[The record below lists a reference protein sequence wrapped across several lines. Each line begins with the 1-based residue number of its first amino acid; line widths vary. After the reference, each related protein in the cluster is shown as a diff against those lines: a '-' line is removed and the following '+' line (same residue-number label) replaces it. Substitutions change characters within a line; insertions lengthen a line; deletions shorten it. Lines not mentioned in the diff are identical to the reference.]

1 MSNVVAFIMK
11 NILTE
16 SIIKKIVGVLGDYL
30 VKSTKNSLDDRL
42 WDKVKKNLGVE

>member
-1 MSNVVAFIMK
+1 MSRIVAFIMN

-16 SIIKKIVGVLGDYL
+16 SMIKKIVGISGDYL

-42 WDKVKKNLGVE
+42 WEKVKKNLGV